1 MLFEEFRAENP
12 VTLMPGSIGH
22 QIDALAN
29 LVISIV
35 SIGSV
40 WTVTSR
46 TAKLISQVCAG
57 L

>member
-1 MLFEEFRAENP
+1 
-12 VTLMPGSIGH
+12 MPGSIGH

-29 LVISIV
+29 LVISIN

-40 WTVTSR
+40 WAVTRR

-57 L
+57 W